1 MLVAVYAAG
10 VASEQHAS
18 PSAEAKLTVW
28 SLHVDGLTAELMRGF
43 AERGVPFILLKGPAI
58 ARWLYDDGSVRPYAD
73 CDLLVDPRQI
83 TAAQAIL
90 RERGFEDT
98 ASPLAHPRKD
108 SHEWQRAQHHV
119 DLHTTLIG
127 IRAAPQEVWDAL
139 SSTTDSEQVGGMVVR
154 VLDRPGRTLHVALH
168 AAQHGRDE
176 EKPLEDL
183 RRALELVPEQT
194 WRDAA
199 DLARRLRATE
209 AFATG
214 LRLLPAGSALAT
226 RLDLVSAASAE
237 ATLRLEPVPLA
248 LALEHLAETRG
259 WRARLDILWRE
270 LFPTVAFMRWWS
282 PLARRGRLG
291 LIAAYCWR
299 PLYLLLHLGPG
310 FVAWQR
316 ARRGAAR

>member
-1 MLVAVYAAG
+1 MLTAWALY
-10 VASEQHAS
+10 
-18 PSAEAKLTVW
+18 
-28 SLHVDGLTAELMRGF
+28 VDLLTAELASAF
-43 AERGVPFILLKGPAI
+43 AERGVPCILLKGPAV
-58 ARWLYDDGSVRPYAD
+58 AHWLYHDGSVRTYRD

-83 TAAQAIL
+83 AAAQAIL

-98 ASPLAHPRKD
+98 ASPLAHPRKE
-108 SHEWQRAQHHV
+108 SHEWQRAEQHV

-139 SSTTDSEQVGGMVVR
+139 SSTMASEQVGGVAVR
-154 VLDRPGRTLHVALH
+154 VLDAPGRTLHVALH
-168 AAQHGRDE
+168 AAQHGRED

-214 LRLLPAGSALAT
+214 LRLLPAGAALAT
-226 RLDLVSAASAE
+226 RLDLASAASAE

-248 LALEHLAETRG
+248 LALEHLAQTRG
-259 WRARLDILWRE
+259 WRARLEILLRE

-291 LIAAYCWR
+291 LVAAYCWR

-316 ARRGAAR
+316 ARRSAAG